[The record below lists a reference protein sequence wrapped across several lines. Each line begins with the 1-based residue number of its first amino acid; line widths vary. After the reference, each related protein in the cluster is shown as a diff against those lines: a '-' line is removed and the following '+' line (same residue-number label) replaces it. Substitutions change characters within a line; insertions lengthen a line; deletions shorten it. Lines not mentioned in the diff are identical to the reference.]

1 MLLPLLSHPEDVL
14 SLRSACLPPEGN
26 VGLPLVEMTDAY
38 SRETL
43 ALKREVE
50 SYVAADPYDPER
62 PKIVAVRF
70 GFSFAQAALL
80 AKYVF
85 TGFVSLSCALAL
97 SVTAAFA
104 HVQALCSCRQ
114 ILSVHAKLPY

>member
-1 MLLPLLSHPEDVL
+1 MVFFLTEIMLVMSLLSRPEDVL
-14 SLRSACLPPEGN
+14 SLRSACSPPEGN

-70 GFSFAQAALL
+70 GFSLHRQLL
-80 AKYVF
+80 
-85 TGFVSLSCALAL
+85 
-97 SVTAAFA
+97 
-104 HVQALCSCRQ
+104 
-114 ILSVHAKLPY
+114 